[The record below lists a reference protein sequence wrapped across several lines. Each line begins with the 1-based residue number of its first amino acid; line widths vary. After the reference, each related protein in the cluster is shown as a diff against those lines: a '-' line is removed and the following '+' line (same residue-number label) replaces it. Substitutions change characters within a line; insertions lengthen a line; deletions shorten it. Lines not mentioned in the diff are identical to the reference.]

1 MQHLEEGTIH
11 AWIDGAL
18 STGEVREVE
27 AHMASCEA
35 CSRLAAE
42 ARGLVAA
49 SSRILTALDDV
60 PGDVIPI
67 APPAA
72 MREDASIAGPTAVR
86 KIEVPRWRTPFWM
99 RTAAAVVVIAG
110 TSALVMTGKLNN
122 VEPAKS
128 PAMEDMALEPRT
140 LPGAGMDTFA
150 APPRSPARPE
160 RGSIAGSDARS
171 TAGNRRDV
179 DVAQGSRAS
188 GSLARPPVAAG
199 PKPGLPG
206 SRTEDNSRQ
215 EQERFMA
222 DRAEASRATD
232 QRQSANAAVA
242 SSAQAR
248 DKAAEMSAPAPGPV
262 TASPAS
268 PGMAAGRVGAQ
279 SSTGQSTAASA
290 LTRAAKRAHSAVTRQ
305 PAPAA
310 DAFGTGSAVPARQ
323 ETIGS
328 ATGASAMPGASRVP
342 GDHPAVGCYA
352 LSVAPWS
359 GGTIPFGAPPAR
371 IELDSMTSTLAAIR
385 GYGLVHPARGAAPNG
400 APLAY
405 WRALGDSVHVTWRDD
420 RRGVMLRLPIGGE
433 VLRGSARTV
442 AISGGAEPTQSS
454 TVEARRIS
462 CRE

>member
-1 MQHLEEGTIH
+1 
-11 AWIDGAL
+11 
-18 STGEVREVE
+18 
-27 AHMASCEA
+27 
-35 CSRLAAE
+35 
-42 ARGLVAA
+42 
-49 SSRILTALDDV
+49 
-60 PGDVIPI
+60 
-67 APPAA
+67 
-72 MREDASIAGPTAVR
+72 
-86 KIEVPRWRTPFWM
+86 
-99 RTAAAVVVIAG
+99 
-110 TSALVMTGKLNN
+110 
-122 VEPAKS
+122 
-128 PAMEDMALEPRT
+128 
-140 LPGAGMDTFA
+140 
-150 APPRSPARPE
+150 
-160 RGSIAGSDARS
+160 
-171 TAGNRRDV
+171 
-179 DVAQGSRAS
+179 
-188 GSLARPPVAAG
+188 
-199 PKPGLPG
+199 
-206 SRTEDNSRQ
+206 
-215 EQERFMA
+215 MA

-248 DKAAEMSAPAPGPV
+248 DKAAEIAAPAPALAPGPV

-290 LTRAAKRAHSAVTRQ
+290 LSRAAKRAGSAVTRQ
-305 PAPAA
+305 QAPAA

-328 ATGASAMPGASRVP
+328 ATGASAMPLASRVP

-405 WRALGDSVHVTWRDD
+405 WRALGDSVHVTWRDN
-420 RRGVMLRLPIGGE
+420 RRGVMLRFPIGGE